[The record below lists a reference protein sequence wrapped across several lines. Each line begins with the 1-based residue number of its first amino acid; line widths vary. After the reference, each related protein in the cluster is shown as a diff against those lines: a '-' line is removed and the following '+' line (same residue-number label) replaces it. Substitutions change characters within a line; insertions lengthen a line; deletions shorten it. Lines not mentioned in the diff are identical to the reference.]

1 MPPGVG
7 VPIVPASALGDE
19 LADLGYEAQAG
30 VGPFYGVE
38 LLLQFVGRE
47 PEANVA
53 SGLVV
58 GDHAVV
64 DEACDAD
71 GSLGVVDLSPG
82 ESQLYHD
89 GGWEPA
95 VRAGTGLFPF
105 FAF

>member
-1 MPPGVG
+1 M
-7 VPIVPASALGDE
+7 AR
-19 LADLGYEAQAG
+19 
-30 VGPFYGVE
+30 FYGVE

-71 GSLGVVDLSPG
+71 GSLGVVDLSAG
-82 ESQLYHD
+82 EFQLYHD

-105 FAF
+105 FAFLVQSLTNCIALRALLAAERLP